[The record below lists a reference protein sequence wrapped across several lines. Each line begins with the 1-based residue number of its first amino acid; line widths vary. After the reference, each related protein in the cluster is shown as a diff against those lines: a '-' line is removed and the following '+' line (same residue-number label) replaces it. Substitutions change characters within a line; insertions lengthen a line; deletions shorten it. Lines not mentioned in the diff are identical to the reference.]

1 MNETLVKKWEKA
13 KKNKCCKPSLLTGVT
28 RSGVGVHQG
37 PLGVPYHAARRSL
50 LFLNLFDRFFG
61 VFHQNRKIKSCWP
74 PNTKALFP
82 WCSTGMWH
90 PVVHSGSVWW
100 PLEMPQIIHSEVD
113 TQRST
118 RLTWKST
125 LTDHGNT
132 LRHVSRDQEGYRKSP
147 EKCWNLSVDSGK
159 ANRNISNNTTDP

>member
-1 MNETLVKKWEKA
+1 MRKSE
-13 KKNKCCKPSLLTGVT
+13 KNKCCKPSLLTGVT

-61 VFHQNRKIKSCWP
+61 VFHQNRKIKSYRP
-74 PNTKALFP
+74 PNTKALFL

-90 PVVHSGSVWW
+90 PVTHFGGVWW
-100 PLEMPQIIHSEVD
+100 PLERPQMIHSKVD

-132 LRHVSRDQEGYRKSP
+132 LRHVSRDQEGHWKSP
-147 EKCWNLSVDSGK
+147 GKCSNMSVDSGK
-159 ANRNISNNTTDP
+159 AHRNISNNTTDP